1 MSTTR
6 KFLFDTS
13 FDDPTRRREELEP
26 PPPPPPVP
34 EPEPEPAP
42 PPEPTFSR
50 EELLRAHED
59 GYADGF
65 AAGKAAAETAAAQR
79 LADVLAA
86 AEAALLAMLAQAEA
100 SAADRRDEAARIA
113 MAIARKLLPTQARR
127 HGLAEV
133 EAMIEDCVAEMI
145 EEPRLVVRVHDEML
159 DEIAGRIDALTTA
172 RGFAGKTIVL
182 ADPTL
187 GYGDCRVEWAEGGAE
202 REAER
207 LWRDLDRI
215 AGRLLGGGTAGQAGG
230 GARAHAAAVPPT
242 TMAEG

>member
-13 FDDPTRRREELEP
+13 FDDPARRREALE
-26 PPPPPPVP
+26 PPPPVP
-34 EPEPEPAP
+34 EPDPEPPPP

-65 AAGKAAAETAAAQR
+65 TAGKAAAETAAAQR

-86 AEAALLAMLAQAEA
+86 AEAALLALLAQAEA
-100 SAADRRDEAARIA
+100 SAADRRDEAVRVGT
-113 MAIARKLLPTQARR
+113 AIARKLLPAQARR

-133 EAMIEDCVAEMI
+133 EAMIEDCVAEVI
-145 EEPRLVVRVHDEML
+145 EEPRLVVRVHDGMM

-182 ADPTL
+182 ADPAL
-187 GYGDCRVEWAEGGAE
+187 GYGDCRIEWAEGGAE

-207 LWRDLDRI
+207 LWRDIDRI
-215 AGRLLGGGTAGQAGG
+215 AARVLGAPAFGDGPADGR
-230 GARAHAAAVPPT
+230 ARTPAAAVPPT
-242 TMAEG
+242 AVIED